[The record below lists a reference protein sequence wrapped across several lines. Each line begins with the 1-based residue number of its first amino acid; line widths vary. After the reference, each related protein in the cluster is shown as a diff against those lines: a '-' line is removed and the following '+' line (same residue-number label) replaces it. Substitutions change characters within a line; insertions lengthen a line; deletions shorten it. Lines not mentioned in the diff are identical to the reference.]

1 WSASGEWVFYS
12 GAPTT
17 YPVGRYS
24 YRGKWVPMYSGRNE
38 DSLPDYHRM
47 DLSVT
52 YRTKGRVQGKR
63 FSGEWNLSLYNA
75 YSRHNAWSI
84 AFNYNLKENSAE
96 ALKVYLFTIIP
107 SIAYNIT
114 F

>member
-1 WSASGEWVFYS
+1 M
-12 GAPTT
+12 
-17 YPVGRYS
+17 PV
-24 YRGKWVPMYSGRNE
+24 YSGRNE

-47 DLSVT
+47 DLSLT
-52 YRTKGRVQGKR
+52 WRTKGRVQEKR

-84 AFNYNLKENSAE
+84 AFNYDREEGAAQ

-107 SIAYNIT
+107 SVSYNIQ